1 MEKIIAEFGLDADGV
16 LGQAQL
22 LKRELDEL
30 IDTNKELK
38 KSGDTSSQG
47 YIENEARIKAL
58 RTEYNGYTRTLQRV
72 EQATITN
79 ANATDLLDI
88 AMNAERDTIEQLR
101 EQNAMLNR
109 VRNRTNLDTEEGR
122 AQLELINKQLD
133 ANNEKIKE
141 NVDQYTQQKIGIG
154 DYASGVKE
162 ALLSNE
168 LFGGSIQD
176 INSAFR
182 SFKPLTDLA
191 LNFVKGWS
199 SETKVATKA
208 TENMSKANKM
218 AFISTQTLVGGF
230 KLLKLAILSTGIGA
244 LVIALGAVITYLSS
258 TQSGINAVSRVTV
271 PLREVFSQLLGVFQS
286 IGKIVFD
293 KPLESLKNIY
303 NVVKDQV
310 MRQLESLWKMIKG
323 IATFDWDLAKEGLQD
338 MKDQADEN
346 KESIKGMWNEYKKG
360 ADEAW
365 QRGKRIQQ
373 LNEDIAE
380 MEIAIIENNEIVK
393 DQLIEQ
399 EKIMRDRTLS
409 AEERAKAGDRIL
421 EITKEQINAE
431 KELAQAEYDR
441 IKMQSEATESSYEDR
456 KKEADAL
463 AKLRQIDRKLD
474 EEEVKQLRIK
484 SQIYN
489 ETNRLAKEAI
499 QNQTKQIDAQIALL
513 KAESSLVNKTNKERL
528 DQIDLIY
535 EKELESQKLKLKN
548 QIINE
553 DEFNLFV
560 IEKANERAEI
570 LQDIA
575 IQLAKEEA
583 RIAKRSIEESYT
595 ERKRI
600 TEEEFDNRIE
610 QLRKQNEIED
620 LLDKERLEQNDIS
633 NDEYL
638 QSVKERQEAE
648 YDLRKQ
654 LEEVQR
660 EQDKAE
666 AEEISKLEEE
676 ERLEQ
681 LRESLW
687 NEYEFKAEQLESIHE
702 LEMQDLKQRLKDG
715 EISEEL
721 YQARLTASKLKYD
734 RDRLNNSKLI
744 AKQEV
749 DLYTGMVDNIIGAL
763 GEESKAGKAFAIA
776 QALWNTYEGI
786 TAGLKL
792 PFPANIPAVAF
803 ASKTGFDAVK
813 NIKQT
818 SVGSGGGGSPSIATP
833 QTPSMPFS
841 DTGVGASQIGF
852 DYDDF
857 GDRIEDAVR
866 RGSEKG
872 TRRGSRLNVIDN
884 RINQI
889 NTL

>member
-1 MEKIIAEFGLDADGV
+1 MEKIIAEFGLGADGV

-88 AMNAERDTIEQLR
+88 AMNAERGTIEQLR

-122 AQLELINKQLD
+122 AQLVLINKRLD
-133 ANNEKIKE
+133 DNNEKIKE

-176 INSAFR
+176 INSAFK
-182 SFKPLTDLA
+182 SFKPLTDFA
-191 LNFVKGWS
+191 LGFIKGWS
-199 SETKVATKA
+199 SEVKTGTKA
-208 TENMSKANKM
+208 TENMNKVNKM
-218 AFISTQTLVGGF
+218 AFITTNTLSGAF
-230 KLLKLAILSTGIGA
+230 KLLKIAIASTGIGL
-244 LVIALGAVITYLSS
+244 LVIALGSLIAYLTT
-258 TQSGINAVSRVTV
+258 TQSGMNALSRVTV
-271 PLREVFSQLLGVFQS
+271 PLQEVFSHLLSIFQG

-323 IATFDWDLAKEGLQD
+323 ISTFNWDLAKEGLQD

-365 QRGKRIQQ
+365 ARGKRIQQ

-441 IKMQSEATESSYEDR
+441 IKMQNEATESSYEDR
-456 KKEADAL
+456 KVEAEAL
-463 AKLRQIDRKLD
+463 AKLKQIDRKLD

-528 DQIDLIY
+528 EQIDLIY
-535 EKELESQKLKLKN
+535 EKEVEAQKLKLKN
-548 QIINE
+548 QIISE
-553 DEFNLFV
+553 EEYNLFV

-610 QLRKQNEIED
+610 QLRKQNEIEE

-638 QSVKERQEAE
+638 QLVKERQEAE

-687 NEYEFKAEQLESIHE
+687 NEYEFKAEQLASIHE

-749 DLYTGMVDNIIGAL
+749 DLYTGMVDNIIGVL

-818 SVGSGGGGSPSIATP
+818 SVGGGGGSSSIATP

-857 GDRIEDAVR
+857 GDRVEDAVR